1 MARRPD
7 SPDTYT
13 DNNGDT
19 MRHRLF
25 LFISPFASF
34 VLAAL
39 AGCGSMAPATA
50 QRQLLLVANDEKQSW
65 TDAGAV
71 VLSAPG
77 RDSVQVIDI
86 GTDPLAPRNVG
97 TLPLTNT
104 IAGPPTN
111 LAITADEKLA
121 LVANSLNVVEE
132 NGVRRQVPDNQL
144 YVIDLAATPPKLIDT
159 IAVGRQPS
167 GLSINRAGTLA
178 LVANRADNS
187 ISVLRIAGQK
197 VTLIDTVAMGES
209 VSHVR
214 FTPDGRRALAA
225 KFPNHKVALLDVE
238 GEKVTYNKIDLAAGL
253 WPYNLDVTPDGK
265 LALTA
270 DNGNSGASDGQV
282 DTVSV
287 IDLEAV
293 PPRVIDKVVVGDGP
307 EGLAVSPTG
316 KLAVAV
322 ILRGSN
328 SAKNAYFYNRNG
340 SVVALRIDGKKV
352 TRTNEIEVRG
362 LPEGAVFSQ
371 DGRYLYVGNFLDQD
385 ISILRV
391 DGDQLVNTG
400 KSLALPGHPAS
411 MRGRTH

>member
-1 MARRPD
+1 MGPRPD
-7 SPDTYT
+7 IHTH
-13 DNNGDT
+13 NNGDT
-19 MRHRLF
+19 MRPRLVP
-25 LFISPFASF
+25 LGLLAL
-34 VLAAL
+34 VTLAAL
-39 AGCGSMAPATA
+39 SGCGGMTPSTPK
-50 QRQLLLVANDEKQSW
+50 RQLMLVANDEKQSW

-71 VLSAPG
+71 VLGMAG
-77 RDSVQVIDI
+77 RDSVQVLDI
-86 GTDPLAPRNVG
+86 GTDPLAPRSLG
-97 TLPLTNT
+97 SLPLTNT

-111 LAITADEKLA
+111 LAINADETLA

-144 YVIDLAATPPKLIDT
+144 YVIDLTATPPKLIDT
-159 IAVGRQPS
+159 VAVGKQPS

-225 KFPNHKVALLDVE
+225 KFPNHKIAMLDVD
-238 GEKVTYNKIDLAAGL
+238 GEKVTYNKVDLAAGL
-253 WPYNLDVTPDGK
+253 WPYNVDVTPDGK

-270 DNGNSGASDGQV
+270 DNGNSGASDGQI

-287 IDLEAV
+287 IDLEAT

-328 SAKNAYFYNRNG
+328 SSKSAYFYNRNG

-352 TRTNEIEVRG
+352 TRSNEIEVRG
-362 LPEGAVFSQ
+362 LPEGAVFSA
-371 DGRYLYVGNFLDQD
+371 DGKYLYVGNFIDQD
-385 ISILRV
+385 ITILRV
-391 DGDQLVNTG
+391 EGDTLVPTG
-400 KSLALPGHPAS
+400 KSFGLSGHPAA
-411 MRGRTH
+411 MRGRVTH